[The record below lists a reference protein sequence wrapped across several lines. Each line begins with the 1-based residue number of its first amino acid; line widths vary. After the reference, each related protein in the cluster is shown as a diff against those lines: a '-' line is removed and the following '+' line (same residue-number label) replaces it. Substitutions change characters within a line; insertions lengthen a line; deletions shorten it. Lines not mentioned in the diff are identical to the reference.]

1 MYFIEKRELIALFLV
16 ARGWIFIP
24 TKMKHSMKMMKLS
37 NLNKT
42 FRRGESI
49 SLKKKNNADN
59 QHARINDQSYL
70 IPRQFLLNATRSRFS
85 NV

>member
-24 TKMKHSMKMMKLS
+24 TKMKHSMKMMKLC

-49 SLKKKNNADN
+49 SLKKNNIDN
-59 QHARINDQSYL
+59 QHARINDQSYS

>member
-1 MYFIEKRELIALFLV
+1 MYFIEKRELIVLFLV

-49 SLKKKNNADN
+49 SLKKK
-59 QHARINDQSYL
+59 QYR
-70 IPRQFLLNATRSRFS
+70 
-85 NV
+85 

>member
-1 MYFIEKRELIALFLV
+1 MYFIEKRELIVLFLV

-49 SLKKKNNADN
+49 SLKKKTM
-59 QHARINDQSYL
+59 QIINML
-70 IPRQFLLNATRSRFS
+70 ELTIKAI
-85 NV
+85 

>member
-42 FRRGESI
+42 FRRGES
-49 SLKKKNNADN
+49 LVKKK
-59 QHARINDQSYL
+59 QIQIINML
-70 IPRQFLLNATRSRFS
+70 ELTIKAI
-85 NV
+85 